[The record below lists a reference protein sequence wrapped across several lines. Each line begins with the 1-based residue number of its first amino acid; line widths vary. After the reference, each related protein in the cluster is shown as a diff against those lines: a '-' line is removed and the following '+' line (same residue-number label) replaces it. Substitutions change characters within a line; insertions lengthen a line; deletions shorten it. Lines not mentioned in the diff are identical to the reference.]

1 MSIVDDLIENI
12 VERHAVTLKGTF
24 TLSLV
29 DGGVRIRGEALSSLR
44 DQKKNNRV
52 ILDTAVPIDVDLRV
66 GEIVIPL
73 PSIK

>member
-29 DGGVRIRGEALSSLR
+29 DGGIRIRGEALSSLR
-44 DQKKNNRV
+44 DQKKNRV
-52 ILDTAVPIDVDLRV
+52 ILDTAVPIDAELRV
-66 GEIVIPL
+66 GGIVIPL
-73 PSIK
+73 PAIK

>member
-29 DGGVRIRGEALSSLR
+29 DGGIRIRGQGLSSLR
-44 DQKKNNRV
+44 DQKKNKV
-52 ILDTAVPIDVDLRV
+52 ILDTAVPIDAEIRV

-73 PSIK
+73 PGIR

>member
-1 MSIVDDLIENI
+1 MSFVDDLIEII
-12 VERHAVTLKGTF
+12 VDRHAVTLKGTF

-29 DGGVRIRGEALSSLR
+29 AGGIRIKGEALSSLR
-44 DQKKNNRV
+44 DQKKSKV
-52 ILDTAVPIDVDLRV
+52 TLDTAVPIDAEIRV

>member
-29 DGGVRIRGEALSSLR
+29 DGGIRIRGEALSSLR
-44 DQKKNNRV
+44 DQKKNRV
-52 ILDTAVPIDVDLRV
+52 ILNTAVPIDAELRV
-66 GEIVIPL
+66 GGIVIPL
-73 PSIK
+73 PAIK